1 MLYYDNLENFIRT
14 NFALMQH
21 HKYSLGD
28 IENMIA
34 WERQAYVLLLS
45 NYLREEKERIRLR
58 ELTKRK

>member
-1 MLYYDNLENFIRT
+1 MRT

-34 WERQAYVLLLS
+34 WERQVYVTLIQAYLK
-45 NYLREEKERIRLR
+45 EEKDRIRL
-58 ELTKRK
+58 EQQTKR